1 MFNFKKIETAYNLFK
16 RRKVFVNLLSLL
28 ILFILISMGASIA
41 LKIAQIRSETR
52 ITEGTLR
59 DTIEVKGEG
68 KIDVKPDIALITFSV
83 IRESRDIAKAQEENT
98 QTMNDIIE
106 NLINLGVKKSDLKTT
121 NYSIYPRYEYNRETG
136 KQTLAGYEV
145 RQNLEVKIRDFNEIG
160 KTIQE
165 STDLGA
171 NQMGGLN
178 FTIDD
183 QTKAKS
189 DARAKAIADAKSK
202 AKILAKQLGIKL
214 GSIINFYESS
224 DYTPV
229 YKTQSMIGGGDISE
243 EIAMPTPN
251 IEPGTNE
258 IQINVGLVY
267 EIAR

>member
-1 MFNFKKIETAYNLFK
+1 
-16 RRKVFVNLLSLL
+16 
-28 ILFILISMGASIA
+28 MGASIA